1 MTGGLDEEQAAVD
14 TGILD
19 ISLTLSCE
27 LLSEVCRVL
36 VLDVLD
42 DWIPASVV
50 VDLITITWGI
60 NNVQPQ
66 TNSIFLDDV

>member
-1 MTGGLDEEQAAVD
+1 MARRLDEEQAAVD
-14 TGILD
+14 TGVLD

-27 LLSEVCRVL
+27 LLSEVCGVL

-50 VDLITITWGI
+50 VDLITITRGI
-60 NNVQPQ
+60 DNVQPQ
-66 TNSIFLDDV
+66 TNTILLDDV